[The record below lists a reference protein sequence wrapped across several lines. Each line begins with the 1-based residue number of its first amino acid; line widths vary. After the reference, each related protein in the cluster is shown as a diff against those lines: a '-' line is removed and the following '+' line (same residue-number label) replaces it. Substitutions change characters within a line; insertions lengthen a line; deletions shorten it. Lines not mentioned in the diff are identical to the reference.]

1 MKTIIYLI
9 RHSEPYKVHRGV
21 NINTH
26 ESILI
31 ENEKSPLSINGEKMA
46 EKMASDKEFKEL
58 DVVCSSNY
66 VRAMSTAKYF
76 AYNNDLKVDIDE
88 RFNERV
94 HGVDSWNELPVNFEL
109 NQFNDEDYK
118 VGYGESKS
126 EVQTRMYSALV
137 SLMDKYKGKKVAIV
151 SHSTAI
157 AFLLSLFSD
166 VVYNGEYSYKGEKYF
181 DGEWNYLET
190 FKLEYDENN
199 VLLKITNIKN
209 SWEHKK

>member
-1 MKTIIYLI
+1 MKTTIYLI
-9 RHSEPYKVHRGV
+9 RHSEPFKIHRGNV
-21 NINTH
+21 NTK
-26 ESILI
+26 ETILS

-46 EKMASDKEFKEL
+46 EQFAHSPEFKNL
-58 DVVCSSNY
+58 AVVCSSNY

-76 AYNNDLKVDIDE
+76 AYNNNLKVDIDE

-94 HGVDSWNELPVNFEL
+94 HGVDSWNELPINFEL
-109 NQFNDEDYK
+109 NQFNDDGYK
-118 VGYGESKS
+118 IGYGECKR

-137 SLMDKYKGKKVAIV
+137 SLMDKYKGKNIAIV

-181 DGEWNYLET
+181 NGEWNYLET

-199 VLLKITNIKN
+199 VLIKITNIKKD
-209 SWEHKK
+209 ELITRR

>member
-1 MKTIIYLI
+1 MNTTIYLI
-9 RHSEPYKVHRGV
+9 RHSEPFKTHRGNV
-21 NINTH
+21 NAK
-26 ESILI
+26 ESILL
-31 ENEKSPLSINGEKMA
+31 ENEKAPLSIDGEKTA
-46 EKMASDKEFKEL
+46 EQFSLLSEFKNL

-94 HGVDSWNELPVNFEL
+94 HGVDSWNELPINFEL

-118 VGYGESKS
+118 VGYGESKR
-126 EVQTRMYSALV
+126 EVQVRMYSALV
-137 SLMDKYKGKKVAIV
+137 SLMSKYKGKRIAII

-157 AFLLSLFSD
+157 AFLLNMFSE
-166 VVYNGEYSYKGEKYF
+166 VIYNGEYSYKGEKYF
-181 DGEWNYLET
+181 NGNWNYLET

-209 SWEHKK
+209 S